1 MVGSMVSKDYNIEFS
16 SNGLSRN
23 VTITAKINQNEHE
36 RINKIVSRLGM
47 TKSSFIRE
55 AVMAVVEL
63 LESSQCNFSNLEGN
77 NGVDVF
83 LSKLIKIC
91 NNK

>member
-1 MVGSMVSKDYNIEFS
+1 MAGGMVSKDYNIGFS

-23 VTITAKINQNEHE
+23 VTITAKINQKEHE
-36 RINKIVSRLGM
+36 RINKIVSRLGI

-63 LESSQCNFSNLEGN
+63 LESSQCNLRGTDGIDTFLE
-77 NGVDVF
+77 
-83 LSKLIKIC
+83 KLIKIC
-91 NNK
+91 NNNNK